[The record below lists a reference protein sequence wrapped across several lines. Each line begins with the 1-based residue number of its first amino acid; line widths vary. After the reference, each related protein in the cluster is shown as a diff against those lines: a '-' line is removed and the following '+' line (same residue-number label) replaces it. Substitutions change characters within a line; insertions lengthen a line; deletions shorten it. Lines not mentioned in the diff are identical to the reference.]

1 MNHTLFRALIALLP
15 VSLLL
20 SGSAILWLRERT
32 AFLLMQLFGTGC
44 IALVVLAHIC
54 EVLHLLPG
62 MNWGMEHSV
71 GHYVDLGAAVVGF
84 TLFPAGYLLHAIF
97 GK

>member
-1 MNHTLFRALIALLP
+1 MNDAKYMALDVHQATIT
-15 VSLLL
+15 
-20 SGSAILWLRERT
+20 AILWLRERT

-54 EVLHLLPG
+54 EALHLLPG

-71 GHYVDLGAAVVGF
+71 GHYVDLGVAVVGF
-84 TLFPAGYLLHAIF
+84 TLFPAGYILHAIF